1 MEIEASVARSQN
13 PHLTSDDVFDLA
25 RLWPSVFRSPDALG
39 LIDHA
44 TKGLKRR
51 SSALATARK
60 LAPKV
65 AAECTALVG
74 QQ

>member
-1 MEIEASVARSQN
+1 VEIEASVARSQN

-25 RLWPSVFRSPDALG
+25 RLWPTVFESPDALG

-44 TKGLKRR
+44 AKGLKRR
-51 SSALATARK
+51 TSALAIARK
-60 LAPKV
+60 RARKV